1 VKDAYQK
8 LMDADQRRTIIMHV
22 ENVTMDL
29 KKERRKQI
37 NAGVSSRDSIG
48 VNMNLIAFAIET
60 RK

>member
-1 VKDAYQK
+1 MKDAYQK